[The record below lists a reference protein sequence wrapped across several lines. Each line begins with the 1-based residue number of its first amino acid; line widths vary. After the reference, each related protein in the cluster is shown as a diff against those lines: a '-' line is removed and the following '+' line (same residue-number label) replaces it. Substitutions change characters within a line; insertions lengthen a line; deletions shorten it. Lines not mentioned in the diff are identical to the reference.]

1 MFNMLI
7 CQVHP
12 CLVWHVV
19 HCFSR
24 CSCFH
29 HLSFQTLRPQV
40 TFLRSLPTERQQIS
54 YSPSLHYQCKFSG
67 SVRCIF
73 RCDCS
78 YLVFEMHPAF
88 IYTCSH
94 LLGNF
99 IKVCLTYLVSLG
111 FQDDLAF
118 AKGNRGKHGSL
129 VTKFCC
135 YECWHYGRWVVFAT
149 AHVQCAFCLRNPTF
163 TCFPCRLKCFV
174 SCYFDILI

>member
-1 MFNMLI
+1 
-7 CQVHP
+7 
-12 CLVWHVV
+12 
-19 HCFSR
+19 
-24 CSCFH
+24 
-29 HLSFQTLRPQV
+29 
-40 TFLRSLPTERQQIS
+40 
-54 YSPSLHYQCKFSG
+54 
-67 SVRCIF
+67 
-73 RCDCS
+73 
-78 YLVFEMHPAF
+78 MHPAF

-174 SCYFDILI
+174 SCYFDILIWELWAWCLSLCVVMATVNCIVIADGNALALNCGWVRFFTMLGGLCQTLESAAMHKRMGRPPPSLEWNV